1 MAKNVNAGAVTEENG
16 TFDFSGGVADAGVG
30 VGSGTDE
37 GGMVFNLTDVEEE
50 RKFEI
55 LPKGTYPAVVDSFEF
70 GASSKGN
77 PMITAVYSVTDPE
90 FENRKIYDYMV
101 LAGDGKDF
109 GLAKIKK
116 FLIRVCPDMDI
127 TSFNPKTVSDEGT
140 AVGRECRL
148 VVGIQTQKQGEYKG
162 EKRNTIKD
170 ILAPDNAGTFL

>member
-1 MAKNVNAGAVTEENG
+1 MAKNVNAGATELEGNG
-16 TFDFSGGVADAGVG
+16 TFDLSGGSAG
-30 VGSGTDE
+30 VGSGMDE

-55 LPKGTYPAVVDSFEF
+55 MPKGTYSAIVDSFEF

-77 PMITAVYSVTDPE
+77 PMITAVYSITDPE
-90 FENRKIYDYMV
+90 FENRKLYDFMV

-116 FLIRVCPDMDI
+116 FLIRVCPDVSLA
-127 TSFNPKTVSDEGT
+127 TFNPKALSDSGD
-140 AVGRECRL
+140 AVGRECRITI
-148 VVGIQTQKQGEYKG
+148 GIQTQKQGEYKG
-162 EKRNTIKD
+162 EKRNTVKD